1 MKKRSWLQ
9 MSYMMPYWD
18 SDPSWFDTGTTGED
32 GEEED
37 YQPPPVSLNLPG
49 LLSSLPAPHRI
60 TPPNNSKNNTGGE
73 GEPEPRYRDTTPRIG
88 ISERSASGT
97 GLSPHYHS
105 GSGTG
110 RSPHSGSGVPPSYTG
125 GNVTEGRLPLHP
137 LTSPETYSHSIPRH
151 NGPSLHL
158 NNGDASMR
166 APFQL
171 K

>member
-9 MSYMMPYWD
+9 MSYTMPYWD
-18 SDPSWFDTGTTGED
+18 SDPSWFDMGTTEED

-49 LLSSLPAPHRI
+49 LLPSLPPPSHRL
-60 TPPNNSKNNTGGE
+60 TPPNNNNNSGE
-73 GEPEPRYRDTTPRIG
+73 GEPEPRYRDTTPRTG
-88 ISERSASGT
+88 VSEHSGPGTGVSAHYHNGPGAGRSA
-97 GLSPHYHS
+97 HS
-105 GSGTG
+105 G
-110 RSPHSGSGVPPSYTG
+110 PGVLPPPLTG

-137 LTSPETYSHSIPRH
+137 LTSPETYPHAIPRQ
-151 NGPSLHL
+151 NGPSLYL

-166 APFQL
+166 APYQL